1 MTRLEALE
9 AVAAAARAMNVGCT
23 DWDWET
29 SVTGFRRAVDCGRCH
44 GCRLTDAL
52 AALDQT
58 APQPPGVDPQ
68 PRRGEPDPMIPDL
81 LAQAY
86 GSDR

>member
-9 AVAAAARAMNVGCT
+9 AVAAAAR
-23 DWDWET
+23 DL
-29 SVTGFRRAVDCGRCH
+29 VTARTTTGVPRFERVAALASLV
-44 GCRLTDAL
+44 DAL
-52 AALDQT
+52 AALDQA

-68 PRRGEPDPMIPDL
+68 PHRGESTPMIPDL

-86 GSDR
+86 GEEQR